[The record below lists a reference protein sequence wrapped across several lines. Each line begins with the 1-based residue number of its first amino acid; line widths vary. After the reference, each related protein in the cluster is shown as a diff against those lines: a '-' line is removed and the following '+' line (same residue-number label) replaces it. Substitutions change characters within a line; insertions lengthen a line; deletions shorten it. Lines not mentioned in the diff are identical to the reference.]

1 MVWFS
6 KLGWLGLVGLIWQ
19 VWFGLVGLFG
29 YVWFGRFGF
38 SDDVDKAPLRFGL
51 LGLVW

>member
-6 KLGWLGLVGLIWQ
+6 KLGWLGLV
-19 VWFGLVGLFG
+19 WFGRFKLAGLVGLFG

-38 SDDVDKAPLRFGL
+38 SDDVDKTP
-51 LGLVW
+51 LGLVC